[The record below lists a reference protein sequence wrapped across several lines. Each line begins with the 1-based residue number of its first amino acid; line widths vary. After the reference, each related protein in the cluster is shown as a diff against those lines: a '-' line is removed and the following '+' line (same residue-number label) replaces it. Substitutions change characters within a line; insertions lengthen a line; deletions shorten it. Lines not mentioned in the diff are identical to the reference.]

1 MYMKFSMHLRTAS
14 PKYLRKVD
22 EIVIEYR
29 DRKVIM
35 DCAKK
40 YPQAWYV
47 LEITPGTLWE
57 LDEIKEAYI
66 LSKERLTI
74 CVPDIRDPR
83 IYDLKEANIPFFWG
97 FTVTSFWELQAV
109 MDIGVSEVRIG
120 APIFFECNKL
130 QTFDI
135 PKRIKANLAHEGY
148 LPSINGAI
156 GAWIRPEDV
165 DFYEDTFQIVEFAGC
180 QEQQEEALFRIYAE
194 QKHWPGRVDMIIQN
208 IQTEAYNRMILEEF
222 AIARKNC
229 GQQCM
234 AGAECKI
241 CYRILNL
248 AQPDKIKEYVSAEK
262 SQLVEEEKHS

>member
-1 MYMKFSMHLRTAS
+1 MKFSMHLRTAS
-14 PKYLRKVD
+14 PQYLRKAD

-29 DRKVIM
+29 DRKIIM

-47 LEITPGTLWE
+47 IEIEPGVPWD

-66 LSKERLTI
+66 LSKEHLTV
-74 CVPDIRDPR
+74 CVPDMHDPR
-83 IYDLKEANIPFFWG
+83 IYELKQANIPFFWG
-97 FTVTSFWELQAV
+97 FTITNYWELNAAIS
-109 MDIGVSEVRIG
+109 MGVSEVRIG

-130 QTFDI
+130 QAFDI

-148 LPSINGAI
+148 LPNVDGVV
-156 GAWIRPEDV
+156 GAWIRPEDIW
-165 DFYEDTFQIVEFAGC
+165 FYEDTFQLIEFAGC
-180 QEQQEEALFRIYAE
+180 KDQQEEALYRIYVE
-194 QKHWPGRVDMIIQN
+194 QNHWPGRVDMIIKN
-208 IQTEAYNRMILEEF
+208 IKTEAYNRMILEEF
-222 AIARKNC
+222 AVARKNC